1 MFTGIVEELG
11 VISAIRRS
19 HEGGKIT
26 IKAEKAI
33 EGTNVSDSISVN
45 GVCLTVVDVSTDR
58 ITMDILKETLDRS
71 TLAKASVSDKVNLER
86 SLLPSSRL
94 GGHFVFGH
102 VDCRGRI
109 VEVNRAGRDWLFKF
123 SVDQDLMPFIAPK
136 GSIAVD
142 GISLTVVETVGSTF
156 TVYMIPH
163 TYEKTTMQFRKPGDD
178 VNIEVDM
185 LARYVHQ
192 AISSMQNKDSK
203 ITEDYLRKTGFI

>member
-1 MFTGIVEELG
+1 MFTGIIEEIG
-11 VISAIRRS
+11 EISEIRRS
-19 HEGGKIT
+19 HEGGSIT

-33 EGTNVSDSISVN
+33 EGTNVGDSISVN
-45 GVCLTVVDVSTDR
+45 GVCLTVVDVGSDR

-71 TLAKASVSDKVNLER
+71 TLARAAAGEKVNIER

-109 VEVNRAGRDWLFKF
+109 VEINRAGRDWLFNF
-123 SVDQDLMPFIAPK
+123 SVDRDLMHYIAPK
-136 GSIAVD
+136 GSIAID

-156 TVYMIPH
+156 TLYMVPH
-163 TYEKTTMQFRKPGDD
+163 TYEKTTMQFRKPGDE

-185 LARYVHQ
+185 LARYVYQ
-192 AISSMQNKDSK
+192 VISSMQNKDSK
-203 ITEDYLRKTGFI
+203 ITEDYLRETGFI